1 VKGKL
6 FLGGF
11 KSAKNYE
18 VLNSLGITHV
28 LNISDSCAN
37 VFEEQRKLSRLSW
50 YLGLVSAP
58 QYLHV
63 HLLDSSESLISD
75 HFQRMFTFI
84 DQAIS
89 GANPYDQ
96 SEAIHGDSL
105 HFISAN

>member
-1 VKGKL
+1 MKGKL
-6 FLGGF
+6 FLGGY
-11 KSAKNYE
+11 KSAKSYE

-37 VFEEQRKLSRLSW
+37 VFEGQRKLLKISW

-63 HLLDSSESLISD
+63 HLLDSKESLISE

-96 SEAIHGDSL
+96 SEAIQGDSL